1 MNKPI
6 EAICVL
12 NENNI
17 KGTIIFKEDLK
28 NKDVI
33 IKVNLQGLDYGL
45 HGFHIHKYGDLS
57 QGCTSTCEHYN
68 PYNKLHGGPD
78 DSKNNRHVGDLGN
91 IYSNKKKIS
100 KHIFRDKL
108 IKLRGKYSIIG
119 RAVVVHQDEDDLGK
133 GNYKDSKTTGHAGKR
148 LACGVIGYS
157 KNN

>member
-28 NKDVI
+28 NKVVI
-33 IKVNLQGLDYGL
+33 IKVNLQGLECGL

-68 PYNKLHGGPD
+68 PYNKLHGGPK

-91 IYSNKKKIS
+91 IYSNEKKIS
-100 KHIFRDKL
+100 KHTFRDKL

-119 RAVVVHQDEDDLGK
+119 RAVVEDDLGK

>member
-1 MNKPI
+1 MNKAI

-68 PYNKLHGGPD
+68 PFNKLHGGPE

-119 RAVVVHQDEDDLGK
+119 RAVVIHQDEDDLGK

-148 LACGVIGYS
+148 LACAVIGYS